1 MYSSVNFPKT
11 HDLMSGLRSI
21 HSSSSQGTQTPSNQQ
36 RSESTLADSDADR
49 DLLNVDG
56 LTLDYAT
63 IDGRV
68 RVLEK
73 VSLQMRKGEIL
84 GVVGE
89 SGSGKTT
96 LGLAIIGLLDSPPA
110 EIMNGSITFE
120 GKNLLKLS
128 PAELSQFRGPGIG
141 MVFQEA
147 LAALNPV
154 YRTDVQLRESIK
166 VLERAN
172 GMNLS
177 AEGEDKLMIDTLND
191 LRLDKPE
198 WVVKKYPHEL
208 SGGMRQRVSIAM
220 AIVEKP
226 KLLILD
232 EVTTGLDVY
241 VQNRILNILKD
252 LNRRTG
258 TAMMFITHDLMVAS
272 QICDRL
278 YVMYAGR
285 VMEEG
290 GTERILNAPAHP
302 YTQKLFAAIPHGF
315 VDSPPLPA
323 PVGEAPD
330 LRNLPTGCKFH
341 PRCPFVMEKCKE
353 KEPAFFETDDDRSV
367 LCWLLEKK

>member
-1 MYSSVNFPKT
+1 V
-11 HDLMSGLRSI
+11 R
-21 HSSSSQGTQTPSNQQ
+21 
-36 RSESTLADSDADR
+36 
-49 DLLNVDG
+49 VDG
-56 LTLDYAT
+56 LTLDYAS

-68 RVLEK
+68 RVLEN
-73 VSLQMRKGEIL
+73 VSVGMKRGEIL
-84 GVVGE
+84 GIVGE

-110 EIMNGSITFE
+110 EIISGSITFE
-120 GKNLLKLS
+120 GKDLLKLS
-128 PAELSQFRGPGIG
+128 PVELSQFRGPGIG
-141 MVFQEA
+141 MVFQES

-154 YRTDVQLRESIK
+154 YRTDAQIMESIN
-166 VLERAN
+166 VLQKARN
-172 GMNLS
+172 MKLS
-177 AEGEDKLMIDTLND
+177 SETENKMMIDILKD
-191 LRLDKPE
+191 LRLDRPE

-241 VQNRILNILKD
+241 VQNRILSILKD

-258 TAMMFITHDLMVAS
+258 TTMMFITHDLMVAS

-285 VMEEG
+285 VMEQG
-290 GTERILNAPAHP
+290 KTEQVLSASLHP
-302 YTQKLFAAIPHGF
+302 YTQKLFAAIPQGF

-323 PVGEAPD
+323 PTGEAPD
-330 LRNLPTGCKFH
+330 LKRLPTGCKFH
-341 PRCPFVMEKCKE
+341 PRCPFVMQKCKE
-353 KEPAFFETDDDRSV
+353 VEPPVFETEDERRV
-367 LCWLLEKK
+367 LCWLLEKQ